1 VDRGDV
7 TYDWGFDG
15 AGFRSFNATAPSV
28 FSNLTLGLN
37 LRPLEH
43 LTIRPEVRWDWQDL
57 DNGLDTSAFD
67 DGSDNNQFLVA
78 CDFVLT
84 F

>member
-1 VDRGDV
+1 MARDDDAYVG
-7 TYDWGFDG
+7 T
-15 AGFRSFNATAPSV
+15 GFRSFNTTAPSV

-37 LRPLEH
+37 VRPAEN
-43 LTIRPEVRWDWQDL
+43 LTIRPEVRWDWQDR
-57 DNGLDTSAFD
+57 DNNSDISAFD